1 MVWLRNRK
9 SILFYT
15 SLNVTVA
22 TFKKQ
27 EERDA
32 ERERKKIQPLLRPS
46 VIVTI
51 DLTVHLPNLL
61 LGNGGVAPSISET
74 WLFCLCRL
82 VRSRASM
89 VVSLEVGL
97 EEASKN
103 LPT

>member
-15 SLNVTVA
+15 SLNVTVT

-32 ERERKKIQPLLRPS
+32 ERERKKKIQLLLRPS

-51 DLTVHLPNLL
+51 DLTAHLLSLL
-61 LGNGGVAPSISET
+61 LGNGGVAPRISEPC
-74 WLFCLCRL
+74 LFYT
-82 VRSRASM
+82 
-89 VVSLEVGL
+89 GW
-97 EEASKN
+97 
-103 LPT
+103 